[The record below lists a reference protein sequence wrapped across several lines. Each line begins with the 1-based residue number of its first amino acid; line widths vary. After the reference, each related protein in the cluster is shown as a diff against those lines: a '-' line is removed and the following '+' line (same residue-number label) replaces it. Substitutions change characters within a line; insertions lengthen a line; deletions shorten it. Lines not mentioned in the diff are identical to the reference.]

1 MTATLGGS
9 VDARI
14 SGQVSGQIA
23 VGNNIVQYHVEHG
36 GVVNVAAPEERPNP
50 GPGPCPSPPICGAD
64 GRESSSAVSASWRR
78 PAPPSKRA
86 YRCNF
91 TGPRGWARPAS

>member
-1 MTATLGGS
+1 MTATLGGT

-36 GVVNVAAPEERPNP
+36 GVINVAAPEERPEP
-50 GPGPCPSPPICGAD
+50 
-64 GRESSSAVSASWRR
+64 R
-78 PAPPSKRA
+78 PRPLPLPAHL
-86 YRCNF
+86 
-91 TGPRGWARPAS
+91 RG